1 MIVVDSSALCAVFFN
16 EPEKSAFQAILDGDE
31 RCMVS
36 AVNAF
41 ETACVLRGKLG
52 QAAVVEFWQW
62 LADNRLSRDEAIRTA
77 LKVLRRGG
85 VDIDRAPT
93 RCWSW

>member
-1 MIVVDSSALCAVFFN
+1 
-16 EPEKSAFQAILDGDE
+16 
-31 RCMVS
+31 MVS

>member
-16 EPEKSAFQAILDGDE
+16 EPERSAFQATLGGDE
-31 RCMVS
+31 RCLVS

-62 LADNRLSRDEAIRTA
+62 LTDNRLSRDEAICTA

-85 VDIDRAPT
+85 VDIDRGPT